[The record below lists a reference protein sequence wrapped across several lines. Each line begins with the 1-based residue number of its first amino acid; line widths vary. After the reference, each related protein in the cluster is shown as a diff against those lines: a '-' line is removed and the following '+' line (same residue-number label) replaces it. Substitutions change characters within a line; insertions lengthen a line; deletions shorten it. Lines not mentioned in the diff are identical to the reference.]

1 MKSVILARVSS
12 KEQDETG
19 YSLPSQEKLLSEY
32 GQNKNLLP
40 AKHYSISESASG
52 QKQRSTF
59 NEMVA
64 YVRKH
69 DIKNIICEK
78 VDRLTR
84 NFRDAVAINDW
95 IGGDAER
102 QVHFVKENVILNKE
116 SKSNEKFIWNIKVS
130 VAQYYLDNLSEEVKK
145 GQKEKISQGWLPTRP
160 LPGYKTVGDK
170 GHKIH
175 VIDENMAPIVKKM
188 FDYFLS
194 GEYSVE
200 RLTKKMLEEG
210 LRNQNGNRIVKS
222 RLHKLLR
229 DPFYIGKLRWNKVI
243 YEGKQE
249 PLITTEIFERA
260 QQILSGRC
268 TPKYSRHLYLY
279 NKLIRCFE
287 CGGLIT
293 WETHKGITY
302 GHCNHY
308 RNCSQRSWSPE
319 KEVDEQLV
327 GALDRLQL
335 HNPKIAEWIIKA
347 LKESH
352 QDEIVYH
359 STAINELYSHQTQ
372 LKQRLDRLYD
382 DKLDGKIT
390 DEFYQNKF
398 KQYSEELDKVGNSVK
413 GHNTATTKYFEFG
426 INIFEL
432 SQRAKDLFLKAKKL
446 NLIEEQRRLLKLVFT
461 EMKLN
466 EGTLTYKYTPTFSLL
481 SEAVFMTNSSKIRK
495 TEKIRGQILE
505 LQKKPDTMRKSG
517 NFYPHQ
523 PIWLPGLDSDQRP
536 YSYRF
541 SSCYQ
546 KVWTISSPRRVSGI

>member
-1 MKSVILARVSS
+1 MSNIKMKSVILARVSS

-19 YSLPSQEKLLSEY
+19 YSLPSQEKLLNEY
-32 GQNKNLLP
+32 GQSKNLLP
-40 AKHYSISESASG
+40 AKLFSISESASG
-52 QKQRSTF
+52 QKQRATF

-64 YVRKH
+64 YVKKH

-102 QVHFVKENVILNKE
+102 RVHFVKENVILNKE

-145 GQKEKISQGWLPTRP
+145 GQKEKIAQGWLPTRP
-160 LPGYKTVGDK
+160 LPGYKTVGEK

-175 VIDENMAPIVKKM
+175 ILDENMAPIARKM

-194 GEYSVE
+194 GEYSVDK
-200 RLTKKMLEEG
+200 LTKKMSNEG
-210 LRNQNGNRIVKS
+210 LRNIKGNKIVKS
-222 RLHKLLR
+222 RIHKLLT
-229 DPFYIGKLRWNKVI
+229 DPFYIGKIRWNGVVTD
-243 YEGKQE
+243 GKQD
-249 PLITTEIFERA
+249 PLITPEIFERT

-268 TPKYSRHLYLY
+268 TPKYSKHLYLY

-287 CGGLIT
+287 CGGIIT

-308 RNCSQRSWSPE
+308 RSCTQKTWSTE
-319 KEVDEQLV
+319 KEVDEQLE

-335 HNPKIAEWIIKA
+335 HNQRIADWLRKA

-352 QDEIVYH
+352 QDEIIYH
-359 STAINELYSHQTQ
+359 SSAINELYQRQTQ

-390 DEFYQNKF
+390 QDFYQSKF
-398 KQYSEELDKVGNSVK
+398 QQYSGELDKVSNSVK

-432 SQRAKDLFLKAKKL
+432 SQKAKDLFLKAKKL
-446 NLIEEQRRLLKLVFT
+446 NLIDEQRRLLKLVFT

-466 EGTLTYKYTPTFSLL
+466 EGALTYKYTPTFTLL
-481 SEAVFMTNSSKIRK
+481 SEAVVMTNSSKIRK
-495 TEKIRGQILE
+495 IEQKDYRNLE
-505 LQKKPDTMRKSG
+505 PIKKPDTMRKSG
-517 NFYPHQ
+517 DFYPHQ
-523 PIWLPGLDSDQRP
+523 PIWLPR
-536 YSYRF
+536 
-541 SSCYQ
+541 
-546 KVWTISSPRRVSGI
+546 

>member
-19 YSLPSQEKLLSEY
+19 YSLPSQEKLLREY
-32 GQNKNLLP
+32 GQSKNLLP
-40 AKHYSISESASG
+40 AKNFSISESASG
-52 QKQRSTF
+52 QKQRATF

-64 YVRKH
+64 YVKKH

-102 QVHFVKENVILNKE
+102 QVHFVKKSVILNKD

-145 GQKEKISQGWLPTRP
+145 GQKEKIAQGWLPTRP
-160 LPGYKTVGDK
+160 LSGYKTIGEK

-175 VIDENMAPIVKKM
+175 VIDETMAPIAKKM
-188 FDYFLS
+188 FDYFLT

-200 RLTKKMLEEG
+200 KLTTKMAEEG
-210 LRNQNGNRIVKS
+210 FRNAKGNKIVKS
-222 RLHKLLR
+222 RIHKLLTN
-229 DPFYIGKLRWNKVI
+229 PFYIGKIRWNGAI
-243 YEGKQE
+243 YEGKHE
-249 PLITTEIFERA
+249 PLITTEMFERV
-260 QQILSGRC
+260 QQILTGRC
-268 TPKYSRHLYLY
+268 TPKYSKHLYLY

-327 GALDRLQL
+327 EAFDCLQL
-335 HNPKIAEWIIKA
+335 QNTRITEWIRRA

-352 QDEIVYH
+352 QDEISYH
-359 STAINELYSHQTQ
+359 STEVGELYKQQAQ

-382 DKLDGKIT
+382 DK
-390 DEFYQNKF
+390 
-398 KQYSEELDKVGNSVK
+398 
-413 GHNTATTKYFEFG
+413 
-426 INIFEL
+426 
-432 SQRAKDLFLKAKKL
+432 
-446 NLIEEQRRLLKLVFT
+446 
-461 EMKLN
+461 
-466 EGTLTYKYTPTFSLL
+466 
-481 SEAVFMTNSSKIRK
+481 
-495 TEKIRGQILE
+495 
-505 LQKKPDTMRKSG
+505 
-517 NFYPHQ
+517 
-523 PIWLPGLDSDQRP
+523 
-536 YSYRF
+536 
-541 SSCYQ
+541 
-546 KVWTISSPRRVSGI
+546 